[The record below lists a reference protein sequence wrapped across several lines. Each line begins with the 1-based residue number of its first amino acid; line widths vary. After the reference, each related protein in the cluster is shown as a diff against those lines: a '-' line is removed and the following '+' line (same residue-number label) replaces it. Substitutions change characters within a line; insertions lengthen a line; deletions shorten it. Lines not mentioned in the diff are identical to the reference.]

1 MPLSAPVDGF
11 QLAYDRAGEGPPA
24 VLLHG
29 WPGWRADYRDVVPLL
44 TPHADVVVPDLRGFG
59 ESDRHV
65 RPPAEA
71 YSAEAQAAG
80 VLALIE
86 ELGLDRP
93 VLVGYD
99 VGSRVARMI
108 AATHPDA
115 IRALVLAPPLQGV
128 GERILSA
135 ASQREYWYQPF
146 HNLAIADALLDGRPD
161 AVRVYLAHF
170 WEHWSAPGWSLPTER
185 FDELVALYSRP
196 GAFTASIAWYRSGSG
211 GVATALAER
220 APDPE
225 NRVHV
230 PTTVLWGEHEP
241 LFPLAWSDRLGEF
254 YSDFELEIV
263 EGAGHFTPLEAPAA
277 VAEATVRRLRR

>member
-11 QLAYDRAGEGPPA
+11 RLAYDRTGDGPPA

-44 TPHADVVVPDLRGFG
+44 APEADVVVPDLRGFG
-59 ESDRHV
+59 ESDRHE
-65 RPPAEA
+65 RPPPEA
-71 YSAEAQAAG
+71 YSAAAQASS

-99 VGSRVARMI
+99 VGSRVARLI
-108 AATHPDA
+108 AAEHPDA
-115 IRALVLAPPLQGV
+115 IRALVLSPPMPGV

-135 ASQREYWYQPF
+135 GAQREYWYQPF
-146 HNLAIADALLDGRPD
+146 HNLALADELLDGRPD
-161 AVRVYLAHF
+161 AIRSYLRHF
-170 WEHWSAPGWSLPTER
+170 WEHWGAPGWSLPPDR
-185 FDELVALYSRP
+185 FDELVELYARP

-220 APDPE
+220 VPDPE
-225 NRVHV
+225 DRIGV

-241 LFPLAWSDRLGEF
+241 LSPPAFSDRIDEF
-254 YSDFELEIV
+254 YADFELHIL
-263 EGAGHFTPLEAPAA
+263 EGVGHYAPLEAPQS
-277 VAEATVRRLRR
+277 VAEATVRGLRR